1 MNETLNLPATL
12 RDPAKKA
19 NALRAARQIP
29 AEYYGKGKENLH
41 LALDYQA
48 FRKVYR
54 AAGGSSIINLTV
66 DGEKAPREV
75 LVHAI
80 DYNPLTDEFFHVDLL
95 QIDRSKKIITKVPVH
110 LIGESPAVKN
120 LGGILSHGKTEI
132 EIKCLPKDLIK
143 SIELDVSVLAE
154 IGAALR
160 VKDLK
165 IDQATH
171 EVLEEPETMIA
182 MILAPKTEEELEED
196 LSKEVGEAVS
206 EDVKKEA
213 EAEKAAAQAS
223 KESDKE
229 KKGGP
234 KEEKK

>member
-19 NALRAARQIP
+19 NTLRATRQIP
-29 AEYYGKGKENLH
+29 AEYYGKGKDNLH
-41 LALDYQA
+41 LALDYQT

-54 AAGGSSIINLTV
+54 AAGGSSIINLV
-66 DGEKAPREV
+66 VEGEKSPREV
-75 LVHAI
+75 LVHTV
-80 DYNPLTDEFFHVDLL
+80 DYNPLTDEFFHIDLM
-95 QIDRSKKIITKVPVH
+95 QIDRSKKIITKVPIH
-110 LIGESPAVKN
+110 LLGESPAVKN
-120 LGGILSHGKTEI
+120 LGGLLNHGKTEI
-132 EIKCLPKDLIK
+132 EIKCLPKDLLNA
-143 SIELDVSVLAE
+143 IEIDISGMAE
-154 IGAALR
+154 IGALLR
-160 VKDLK
+160 VKDLT
-165 IDQATH
+165 IDRTTH

-182 MILAPKTEEELEED
+182 TILAPKTAEEVEEELGT
-196 LSKEVGEAVS
+196 EVGEAVS